1 VVVAIIALLIS
12 ILLPALGRARSQA
25 KGTVCQS
32 NLRQLGLA
40 VVYYA
45 DDNSYHLPF
54 IRGVRDNSNDP
65 NSCPHSPYYQYDQ
78 IFAMWRY
85 NKDLKLY
92 RCPSA
97 VSGNSIKDYSTGSA
111 PADRFGY
118 YTIKNSDDMYL
129 NLALANGWWPDVAPT
144 DGDPD
149 TGELKPLYTEY
160 WFNDWSWC
168 ATVAGHPIPAVSG
181 GLINKIPFPNLSV
194 VLCDAVWWNLPQ
206 PRHLGGNHFAFVDA
220 HVERIAPP
228 KRYYDPPPHPGNYS
242 WPDLDAYGNHPFYC
256 WGLTREGFSG
266 EGS

>member
-1 VVVAIIALLIS
+1 LVVVAIIALLIS

-40 VVYYA
+40 VAYYA
-45 DDNSYHLPF
+45 DDNSYRLPF
-54 IRGVRDNSNDP
+54 IRGRRINNNDP
-65 NSCPHSPYYQYDQ
+65 NSPMEAPFYQYDQ

-97 VSGNSIKDYSTGSA
+97 VSGNSTRDYDHAAA
-111 PADRFGY
+111 PAARISYF
-118 YTIKNSDDMYL
+118 TITNQDDLYL
-129 NLALANGWWPDVAPT
+129 NLALPGNWWPEVSPS

-160 WFNDWSWC
+160 WFNDWSSG
-168 ATVAGHPIPAVSG
+168 ATDADGRVPPVSG
-181 GLINKIPFPNLSV
+181 GLINKIRFPNLAV
-194 VLCDAVWWNLPQ
+194 VLCDAVWENLTQ

-228 KRYYDPPPHPGNYS
+228 KRYYDPGLKPANYS
-242 WPDLDAYGNHPFYC
+242 YPDLDAYGNHPFYC
-256 WGLTREGFSG
+256 WGLSRHGIDAE
-266 EGS
+266 